1 MDVTTFTIGGISAIA
16 VITGLVKVAREAG
29 LPSKYAPA
37 VSVGL
42 GMVIGVT
49 AAFYASSAVYLGLI
63 GGMAAGLMAS
73 GLYDLGKKAV
83 EK

>member
-16 VITGLVKVAREAG
+16 VIVGLVKVAREAG

-37 VSVGL
+37 LSVGI
-42 GMVIGVT
+42 GAAIGVS

-63 GGMAAGLMAS
+63 GGIAAGLMAS
-73 GLYDLGKKAV
+73 GLYDLGKKSIT
-83 EK
+83 